1 MVKGIINIKKKKGN
15 AMDKVQRMAGMPPI
29 PYPRGRNGLRGMELN
44 VHSCRNDDFY
54 RFLMGLRE
62 RN

>member
-1 MVKGIINIKKKKGN
+1 
-15 AMDKVQRMAGMPPI
+15 MDKVQRMAGMPPI